1 MGYHLPIRE
10 RLLFVSAG
18 MILVA
23 ILMRKSKFPDHKLNS
38 THMNNEEQ
46 KKKELEKRG
55 EDNPGSGEL
64 PGSSMSKDQR
74 KDAEKVKEGEAGVQD
89 SAKTGDQNANRNTGI
104 TPDSQAGVTDIDRGI
119 DRAKE

>member
-18 MILVA
+18 MILVI
-23 ILMRKSKFPDHKLNS
+23 ILPRKTIFQHELNN
-38 THMNNEEQ
+38 TVMNSEEQ

-64 PGSSMSKDQR
+64 PGSGQEQR
-74 KDAEKVKEGEAGVQD
+74 KDAEPVKEGETGVQNKATED
-89 SAKTGDQNANRNTGI
+89 LNATRTTGS
-104 TPDSQAGVTDIDRGI
+104 TPGDQAGVSDIDSGLNRG
-119 DRAKE
+119 KE